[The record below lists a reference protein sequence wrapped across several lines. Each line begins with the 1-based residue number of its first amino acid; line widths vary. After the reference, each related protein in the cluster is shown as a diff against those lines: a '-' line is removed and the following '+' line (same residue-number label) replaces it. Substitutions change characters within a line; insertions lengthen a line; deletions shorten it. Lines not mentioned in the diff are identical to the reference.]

1 MTIKKEAVGFLKPE
15 NIVSGKPPERPL
27 KFYVLFN

>member
-15 NIVSGKPPERPL
+15 NAVSGEPPERL
-27 KFYVLFN
+27 LIFYVLFD